1 MQRKEEILQGLNPK
15 QQEAVTAIEGP
26 VLILAGAG
34 SGKTRALTHRI
45 AYLIASGVKPEHILA
60 VTFTNKAAGEMK
72 QRVAALLR
80 NPLDPPYAKGEGIS
94 PSPLEARG
102 AQGVFP
108 MMGTFHSVCLRMLRQ
123 DISAL
128 GGSASGGEKTY
139 SKNFSI
145 YDSDDQQSLIKT
157 TMLDAGLDIK
167 KWSPKSMLG
176 AISDLKSELIGPEE
190 FERKANGFK
199 ETTVAGIYA
208 AYQAA
213 LSHSNALDFDD
224 LIMMT
229 VELLQKHPDVL
240 AKYQEL
246 FKYIMIDEYQDTNH
260 AQYAWANLLAKKYR
274 NIAVVGDDAQSIYGW
289 RKADIRNILDF
300 EKDYPDA
307 KIILLEQN
315 YRSTQTILHAANSI
329 IGNNKNQKQKKLWTE
344 NEGGNHITIKEA
356 HDVNEEGEY
365 VISVITDRSLPAGRQ
380 ATILYRT
387 HAQSRAIEESLV
399 RHGIAYHILGGVRF
413 YERRE
418 IKDILAYL
426 RLMANPDDMVS
437 FRRVSNTPP
446 RGLGPVALKKKTEPY
461 QKFVAFLEEL
471 RAEIKKPLV
480 EFVRHVIKKINYEAY
495 IRDRTTEGEERW
507 ENVNELLTATV
518 GKNLEQFLEEV
529 ALIQETDKLKTGEA
543 VVNLMTLHSA
553 KGLEFPLVFII
564 GMEDGVFP
572 HSRSLFDPTQ
582 LEEERRLC
590 YVGVTRARD
599 DLHLVFCRQRA
610 LYGSTQINPPSR
622 FIFEIPEHL
631 VTFVPADDRGNQDYV
646 IRY

>member
-1 MQRKEEILQGLNPK
+1 MKERVAKLLTSPLGARGVQG
-15 QQEAVTAIEGP
+15 GSMP
-26 VLILAGAG
+26 VL
-34 SGKTRALTHRI
+34 
-45 AYLIASGVKPEHILA
+45 
-60 VTFTNKAAGEMK
+60 
-72 QRVAALLR
+72 
-80 NPLDPPYAKGEGIS
+80 
-94 PSPLEARG
+94 
-102 AQGVFP
+102 
-108 MMGTFHSVCLRMLRQ
+108 GTFHSVCLRMLRQ
-123 DISAL
+123 DI
-128 GGSASGGEKTY
+128 EKLETY
-139 SKNFSI
+139 KRNFVI

-176 AISDLKSELIGPEE
+176 QISELKSELVGPEE
-190 FERKANGFK
+190 FERKAQGFK
-199 ETTVAGIYA
+199 ETTVASIYA
-208 AYQAA
+208 AYQASLVRA
-213 LSHSNALDFDD
+213 NALDFDD
-224 LIMMT
+224 LIMKT
-229 VELLQKHPDVL
+229 VELFRQHPNVL

-246 FKYIMIDEYQDTNH
+246 FQYIMVDEYQDTNH
-260 AQYAWANLLAKKYR
+260 AQYAWVNLLAKKYR

-307 KIILLEQN
+307 KVILLEQN
-315 YRSTQTILHAANSI
+315 YRSTQTILQAANSI
-329 IGNNKNQKQKKLWTE
+329 ILNNKNQKQKNLWTD
-344 NEGGNHITIKEA
+344 NITGNHITVKEA
-356 HDVNEEGEY
+356 NDVREEGEY
-365 VISVITDRSLPAGRQ
+365 VINVIQAGRLPAGRQ
-380 ATILYRT
+380 GTILYRT

-426 RLMANPDDMVS
+426 RLMINPDDTVS
-437 FRRVSNTPP
+437 FRRVSNAPP
-446 RGLGPVALKKKTEPY
+446 RGLGPVGLKKKGEPY
-461 QKFVAFLEEL
+461 QKFVALLDEL
-471 RAEIKKPLV
+471 RTDSKQKLLP
-480 EFVRHVIKKINYEAY
+480 EFVRHLIKKINYEAY
-495 IRDRTTEGEERW
+495 IRDRTAEGEERW
-507 ENVNELLTATV
+507 ENVKELLTAAA
-518 GKNLEQFLEEV
+518 GKDLEAFLEEV

-572 HSRSLFDPTQ
+572 HSRSLFDPVQ

-590 YVGVTRARD
+590 YVGVTRARE

-631 VTFVPADDRGNQDYV
+631 VHFIPAEGSSNQDYV

>member
-1 MQRKEEILQGLNPK
+1 MKE
-15 QQEAVTAIEGP
+15 
-26 VLILAGAG
+26 
-34 SGKTRALTHRI
+34 
-45 AYLIASGVKPEHILA
+45 
-60 VTFTNKAAGEMK
+60 
-72 QRVAALLR
+72 RVAKLCGHSSL
-80 NPLDPPYAKGEGIS
+80 PL
-94 PSPLEARG
+94 
-102 AQGVFP
+102 V
-108 MMGTFHSVCLRMLRQ
+108 GTFHSVCLRMLRQ
-123 DISAL
+123 DIEKL
-128 GGSASGGEKTY
+128 GY
-139 SKNFSI
+139 SRNFVI

-199 ETTVAGIYA
+199 ETTVASVYG

-213 LSHSNALDFDD
+213 LTYANALDFDD
-224 LIMMT
+224 LIMTT
-229 VELLQKHPDVL
+229 VRLLREHPDTL
-240 AKYQEL
+240 DKYQEL
-246 FKYIMIDEYQDTNH
+246 FKYLMIDEYQDTNH

-329 IGNNKNQKQKKLWTE
+329 IGNNKNQKQKNLWTE
-344 NEGGNHITIKEA
+344 NHGGNHITIKEA
-356 HDVNEEGEY
+356 HDVAEEGEY
-365 VISVITDRSLPAGRQ
+365 VISNLKPG

-387 HAQSRAIEESLV
+387 HAQSRAIEEALV
-399 RHGIAYHILGGVRF
+399 RHGIAYHILGGTKF

-426 RLMANPDDMVS
+426 RLMINPDDTVS
-437 FRRVSNTPP
+437 FRRVCNTPP
-446 RGLGPVALKKKTEPY
+446 RGLGPVAIKKKTEPY

-471 RAEIKKPLV
+471 RAEIKKPLA
-480 EFVRHVIKKINYEAY
+480 EFVRHVIAKTKYEAY

-507 ENVNELLTATV
+507 ENVKELLTAAA
-518 GKNLEQFLEEV
+518 GKDLEAFLEEV
-529 ALIQETDKLKTGEA
+529 ALIQETDKLKGDHAT
-543 VVNLMTLHSA
+543 VNLMTLHSA

-572 HSRSLFDPTQ
+572 HSRSLFDPIQ

-590 YVGVTRARD
+590 YVGVTRARE
-599 DLHLVFCRQRA
+599 DLHLIFCRQRA

-622 FIFEIPEHL
+622 FIFEIPESL
-631 VTFVPADDRGNQDYV
+631 VKFIPAEGSGGQDYV